1 MPISV
6 RLKPELARLLDAAAR
21 REQKTRTDLIHE
33 ALVAWLKPRR
43 PGLGATIRAA
53 LADTPGGFGL
63 EREQPREADRRD
75 WAR

>member
-21 REQKTRTDLIHE
+21 REKKTRTDLIHE
-33 ALVAWLKPRR
+33 ALAAWLKPRR
-43 PGLGATIRAA
+43 PGLGATIRGA

-63 EREQPREADRRD
+63 VREQP
-75 WAR
+75 